1 MGKNTCVFPGETVSF
16 TPDHNFEEGQYVALE
31 PRTLSKSYPNNLW
44 PDPQILRVWNGS
56 VHLTSSSKDPLV
68 LYKNDQ
74 VCQIRACKVVEHQ
87 QMSTPL
93 PKAPPKPIQ
102 TVSFNS
108 KNVVVDPSKQL
119 SEACRRAFQ
128 QLNAEYD
135 SVFEPVIG
143 RYNDHSGKVRARINI
158 TINKPPTRKLQV
170 PDYCHNDQDL
180 LQELFDKLER
190 QGVFIRPEDEDIEV
204 EHVSPSFMIK
214 KASGGYRLVTS
225 FVALGPYCKVL
236 PTTMPT
242 VESVLRLIA
251 TWKYTIVTD
260 LRDAFYQ
267 IPLDRRSMKWC
278 GTPTPFRGL
287 RCYAVAA
294 QGMPGAS
301 EALEECMST
310 VFGEEVKNRCVA
322 KIADDMYVGGE
333 DENSLLENW
342 KRVLYKLAVNGV
354 KLKDLKTIIAP
365 LHTQILGWEWC
376 QGKLTASSH
385 KISALISINPPETVT
400 KLRSFIGAYKF
411 FNRVIPQC
419 ASYINEL
426 ESSISGKQKNDKIT
440 WTDRLLFLLKSA
452 QDALSKASTINLPRP
467 SDQLIIT
474 HDGSTIGIGSVL
486 FLKRG
491 VNLLIG
497 AFFSAKLK
505 DHQSRWYPCEIEAL
519 SIASSIHHFGPYI
532 RESLSKTQILTDN
545 RPCIQAWERMKR
557 GMFST
562 SARVASYMSTLAEY
576 NVDVQHI
583 SGSQNLPS
591 DFQSRNPPL
600 CDSSCC
606 QICKFIED
614 SSTAIV
620 KSISV
625 EEILN
630 GHVKVPYDNKAV
642 WRKLQM
648 ECQDLSKVF
657 SHLKNGT
664 RPTAKRTKL
673 TTVKRYLQS
682 VSISG
687 KDGLLVVL
695 HSAPFMPPTES
706 VSYTHL
712 TLPTKA

>member
-1 MGKNTCVFPGETVSF
+1 MSICRVIGKNACVFPGETVSF
-16 TPDHNFEEGQYVALE
+16 VPDHSFEEDQYVALE
-31 PRTLSKSYPNNLW
+31 PRTISKSYPNNRW
-44 PDPQILRVWNGS
+44 PEPQIVRVSNGG
-56 VHLTSSSKDPLV
+56 VNVTNSSNNPLI
-68 LYKNDQ
+68 LYKNDH
-74 VCQIRACKVVEHQ
+74 VCQIRACKVVKCEQ
-87 QMSTPL
+87 VSLPT
-93 PKAPPKPIQ
+93 PKAHPNPLQ

-108 KNVVVDPSKQL
+108 KNVIVDPGKQL
-119 SEACRRAFQ
+119 SEACRRTFHKI
-128 QLNAEYD
+128 NAEYD
-135 SVFEPVIG
+135 IVFEPVIG

-158 TINKPPTRKLQV
+158 AVNKPPTRKLQV
-170 PDYCHNDQDL
+170 PDYCHKDQEL
-180 LQELFDKLER
+180 VQGLFDKLEH
-190 QGVFIRPEDEDIEV
+190 QGVFVRPENEDIEL
-204 EHVSPSFMIK
+204 EHVSPSFMVR
-214 KASGGYRLVTS
+214 KASGGFRLVTS

-251 TWKYTIVTD
+251 TWKYIIVTD

-287 RCYAVAA
+287 RVYAVAA

-322 KIADDMYVGGE
+322 KIADDMYVGAE
-333 DENSLLENW
+333 DENSLLKNW
-342 KRVLYKLAVNGV
+342 KKVLHKLALNGM

-376 QGKLTASSH
+376 QGKLTASPH
-385 KISALISINPPETVT
+385 KISALVSIDPPETVT

-419 ASYINEL
+419 AGYINEL
-426 ESSISGKQKNDKIT
+426 ESSISGKQKSEKIS
-440 WTDRLLFLLKSA
+440 WNDRLLALLKFA
-452 QDALSKASTINLPRP
+452 QDALNKASTINLPRP
-467 SDQLIIT
+467 NDQLIIT
-474 HDGSTIGIGSVL
+474 HDGSTVGIGSVL

-491 VNLLIG
+491 KNLLLG

-532 RESLSKTQILTDN
+532 RESLLPTQILTDN
-545 RPCIQAWERMKR
+545 KPCIQAWERMRR
-557 GMFST
+557 GEFST

-576 NVDVQHI
+576 NVVVHHI

-600 CDSSCC
+600 CESSSC

-614 SSTAIV
+614 SSTAVV

-625 EEILN
+625 EEILS
-630 GHVKVPYDNKAV
+630 GHVRVPYDNRAV

-648 ECQDLSKVF
+648 ECQDLSKVY

-673 TTVKRYLQS
+673 TTVNVIYKMCQ
-682 VSISG
+682 
-687 KDGLLVVL
+687 LVVK
-695 HSAPFMPPTES
+695 MDCW
-706 VSYTHL
+706 
-712 TLPTKA
+712 